1 MKIIYSFFILLFVGC
16 VGTIDEANR
25 AEQNIPTVAQA
36 NFAFAGVER
45 AQFVSNTRLAAFFTP
60 AVGGSGNFQYL
71 LRDETGRII
80 ASSDTDEVGVTSDGQ
95 LFLTARSLSPGA
107 IFFVQVNAVDLGD
120 NIEDSNRE
128 RIAVDLPSG
137 EFPVFDGVSACRNFP
152 GAGGATQIILD
163 WDPGRIS
170 LDLFQQPLP
179 DSTASYRIYYCRE
192 EFGTECLFDENT
204 PNRTVVNVPE
214 PRLDEFTVANLIS
227 GRDYLFRVTAVS
239 AGSAAADIEPLEE
252 QNVEFVSCRTE
263 GSGPGT
269 ITFDG
274 ITSVVI
280 RDGEAGVNEVDVTWA
295 QAEGGFEGYMLLYH
309 PIANENGIFNPA
321 DANLRTRIFT
331 NPLELETSVNA
342 LDSFSFHAF
351 TVRACPDF
359 ANDPNCNQGN
369 DGGGQ
374 FIVRRTQPDVAVF
387 GGIAGIRN
395 NPTNPT
401 QVFLDYEPA
410 DFSFGGIFDEY
421 RLIVFRDEQ
430 EFDISQTSPTNTLG
444 DVFPSAPADIHSLH
458 VVNFDSNN
466 PVSTTALVGGLEA
479 GLVYRVDIQ
488 AFVDR
493 TASLPISGGN
503 IDVEFSGNGTVP
515 VNISNNDTTPPL
527 ITQVVINPNAG
538 LLTESDILEFIITF
552 SEQAFV
558 IGNPTIDLNIGG
570 ATRPMAFISGSGTN
584 ELRFSY
590 TVTSP
595 DNDLDGIGLDGPS
608 ILLNGGS
615 IRDLS
620 GNDAIVDLA
629 SQNLNLTAILIDTIP
644 PGAPTN
650 IQISDVWVQNTAS
663 PNITWNNP
671 TVDFSFAEVGIGS
684 TPTSANVAAFVPS
697 NANSSHSFT
706 GLSLVE
712 CSVNYHAVVRSVDN
726 AGLRST
732 VAASVDTF
740 RFDPTP
746 PLAPSGIS
754 LNGVSTVLTEA
765 PPVTWGL
772 STDACSFERYEYAI
786 GFDDDSDGFDN
797 GDANNTLDWFIVPTG
812 AGTTYQAVDGVDGI
826 GLNLLP
832 GRDYRISIRG
842 VDSAGNISAIT
853 SSPDWQIDL
862 LGPDPITGLSVDT
875 IWVNGNLPVNSPLIS
890 WVNPSNS
897 DYRNTEISL
906 GSNISIPS
914 GTTDV
919 VAPINVGGIAGQPA
933 SFTFSNL
940 NTLTECTRYH
950 PTAIAFDDIGNASP
964 PANGISIFF
973 SWDNTGPT
981 ATGSID
987 NSPVNG
993 VELTTTVTR
1002 APQTLLATLNESDN
1016 CFSTLSYE
1024 IGIGN
1029 TAGADDVQSFIAFTN
1044 TGNFQLESGVDGAN
1058 FTLDF
1063 GETYFTSVR
1072 VTDEAGNST
1081 IFTTPSWITPPPV
1094 GPENLAIAAEWVNG
1108 NFPVNSPL
1116 ITWTNPTFAS
1126 FGRTE
1131 IQLGSP
1137 IGTDNIAPAFNVGG
1151 SSGAPGSHVFT
1162 NLNGLTECTDI
1173 FPTLFSFTAGNSA
1186 SQASN
1191 DAGISFA
1198 YDNTAPTASGSLQN
1212 STVNGAVLTPA
1223 LTSSPELILGGLNES
1238 DNCANTTLSFEVG
1251 IGVVAGTDNIQS
1263 FIPFTNTGNYQV
1275 VNGVDGAIF
1284 TLQRG
1289 IDYFTSIRITDA
1301 AGNSAIF
1308 SSPVWNIPP
1317 QVDLITTTDIVN
1329 DDACQSGDIQ
1339 IDYTINNQG
1348 PDNATGVEVNVNCPT
1363 GTVFSNSPNPNY
1375 NGTSAIWSVGNLSV
1389 AGTENLTINCTA
1401 ASAGAQSNILAEITS
1416 ANISSN
1422 EQETNTSNDGSNDT
1436 GVLRSSTRL
1445 LGTVQADT
1453 GVQSI
1458 INYTYNVPL
1467 GSNRVMVVMIGED
1480 KRQEFAG
1487 VVQSITYGGQ
1497 PLIFVAGEQ
1506 ARTGF
1511 STRAEM
1517 WYLPE
1522 SGIQAATNT
1531 SVIITL
1537 SGADGNP
1544 GTASQDLFSNV
1555 NTLAIEN
1562 VNQANPIADFGSN
1575 STNPT
1580 ANSISLTLAA
1590 NQCEFGIVGQEYG
1603 HPDNQNLSGPWT
1615 SLGTSTDAQGAYI
1628 AGIYLAQTA
1637 GNVTATAS
1645 AGRAPFRRAIVGAFF
1660 RPLP

>member
-1 MKIIYSFFILLFVGC
+1 MKFIYSLFILLFIGC

-25 AEQNIPTVAQA
+25 AQQNVPTVANA
-36 NFAFAGVER
+36 NFSFTGVES
-45 AQFVSNTRLAAFFTP
+45 AQFVSNTRLAAFFSP

-95 LFLTARSLSPGA
+95 LFLTARSLAPGA
-107 IFFVQVNAVDLGD
+107 IFFVQVNAVDLGN

-137 EFPVFDGVSACRNFP
+137 DFPVFDGVSACRNFP

-179 DSTASYRIYYCRE
+179 DSTASYRVYFCRE
-192 EFGTECLFDENT
+192 EFGTSCLFDENT

-214 PRLDEFTVANLIS
+214 PRLDEFTVANLLP
-227 GRDYLFRVTAVS
+227 GRDYIFRVTAVS
-239 AGSAAADIEPLEE
+239 AGSSAADIESLEE

-263 GSGPGT
+263 GSGPGS

-321 DANLRTRIFT
+321 DANIRTRIFT
-331 NPLELETSVNA
+331 NPLELETNVNA

-369 DGGGQ
+369 DGGGN

-387 GGIAGIRN
+387 GGIVGVRN

-444 DVFPSAPADIHSLH
+444 DIFPSAPVDIHSLH
-458 VVNFDSNN
+458 VVNFDANN

-538 LLTESDILEFIITF
+538 LLTENDTVEFIISF

-558 IGNPTIDLNIGG
+558 IGNPTIDLDIGG
-570 ATRPMAFISGSGTN
+570 TTRQMTFISGTGTS

-595 DNDLDGIGLDGPS
+595 DNDLDGIGLDNPS

-629 SQNLNLTAILIDTIP
+629 SQNLNLTAILVDTIP
-644 PGAPTN
+644 PDAPTN
-650 IQISDVWVQNTAS
+650 VQISDVWVQNTTS

-684 TPTSANVAAFVPS
+684 TPASANVATFVPS
-697 NANSSHSFT
+697 SSNSSHSFT

-772 STDACSFERYEYAI
+772 STDACSFDHYEYAI

-797 GDANNTLDWFIVPTG
+797 GDANNTLDWFTVPTG
-812 AGTTYQAVDGVDGI
+812 AGTTYQAIDGIDGVA
-826 GLNLLP
+826 LNLLP

-993 VELTTTVTR
+993 VELTNTVAR

-1024 IGIGN
+1024 IAIGN
-1029 TAGADDVQSFIAFTN
+1029 TAGADDVQTFIPFTN
-1044 TGNFQLESGVDGAN
+1044 TGNFQLENGVDGAS
-1058 FTLDF
+1058 FSLDF
-1063 GETYFTSVR
+1063 GATYFTSVR
-1072 VTDEAGNST
+1072 D
-1081 IFTTPSWITPPPV
+1081 
-1094 GPENLAIAAEWVNG
+1094 
-1108 NFPVNSPL
+1108 FPINSPL
-1116 ITWTNPTFAS
+1116 ISWTNPTFTG

-1131 IQLGSP
+1131 IQLGAP
-1137 IGTDNIAPAFNVGG
+1137 IGGDNIAPAFNVGG
-1151 SSGAPGSHVFT
+1151 SSGGAGSHVFT
-1162 NLNGLTECTDI
+1162 NLSGLTECTDI
-1173 FPTLFSFTAGNSA
+1173 FPTLFSFTTGNSI
-1186 SQASN
+1186 SQPSN
-1191 DAGISFA
+1191 DPGVSFA

-1223 LTSSPELILGGLNES
+1223 LTSSPELILGGLNEN
-1238 DNCANTTLSFEVG
+1238 DNCANTTLTYEVG

-1317 QVDLITTTDIVN
+1317 QVDLITTTDILN
-1329 DDACQSGDIQ
+1329 DDACQSGDIE
-1339 IDYTINNQG
+1339 IDYTIRNQG
-1348 PDNATGVEVNVNCPT
+1348 PDNATGVEVNVVCPT
-1363 GTVFSNSPNPNY
+1363 GTNFSSSPNANY
-1375 NGTSAIWSVGNLSV
+1375 NGASGIWSAGNINVGSTETLRVNCV
-1389 AGTENLTINCTA
+1389 AA
-1401 ASAGAQSNILAEITS
+1401 AAGAQSNILAQIVSADIT
-1416 ANISSN
+1416 AN
-1422 EQETNTSNDGSNDT
+1422 EQETDTSNDGSNDT

-1445 LGTVQADT
+1445 LGTVQANIGT
-1453 GVQSI
+1453 QSI

-1531 SVIITL
+1531 NVLITL
-1537 SGADGNP
+1537 SGQDGNP

-1562 VNQANPIADFGSN
+1562 VNQANPIADFGTN
-1575 STNPT
+1575 SS
-1580 ANSISLTLAA
+1580 ANAGNISLTLTA

-1603 HPDNQNLSGPWT
+1603 IPANQNLSGPWT
-1615 SLGTSTDAQGAYI
+1615 SLGTSQDAQGAYI
-1628 AGIYLAQTA
+1628 SGIFLSQTA
-1637 GNVTATAS
+1637 QNVTATAS
-1645 AGRAPFRRAIVGAFF
+1645 GGQAFRRAIVGAFF